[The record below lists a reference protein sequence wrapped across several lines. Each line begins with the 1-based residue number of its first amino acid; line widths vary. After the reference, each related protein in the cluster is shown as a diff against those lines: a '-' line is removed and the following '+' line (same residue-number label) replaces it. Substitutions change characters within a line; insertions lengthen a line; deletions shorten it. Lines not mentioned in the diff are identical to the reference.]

1 MTPAVRARN
10 YPYNGDMKSPRLT
23 RRALAG
29 CIAAPLLLGAKADAQ
44 APAPAPAP
52 SSAPSRSRFQ
62 DGSRELA
69 AVKLP
74 RNIEPATRFE
84 A

>member
-1 MTPAVRARN
+1 
-10 YPYNGDMKSPRLT
+10 MKPPGLT
-23 RRALAG
+23 RRTLAG
-29 CIAAPLLLGAKADAQ
+29 YIAAPVLLRAAPQ
-44 APAPAPAP
+44 APPPPPPA
-52 SSAPSRSRFQ
+52 RGQFQ
-62 DGSRELA
+62 SFAQQLS

>member
-1 MTPAVRARN
+1 
-10 YPYNGDMKSPRLT
+10 MKSSRLT
-23 RRALAG
+23 RRSLAKCLAVPALIGARAG
-29 CIAAPLLLGAKADAQ
+29 GQ
-44 APAPAPAP
+44 APVAPAP
-52 SSAPSRSRFQ
+52 SPARNRLQ
-62 DGSRELA
+62 DASRELA

>member
-1 MTPAVRARN
+1 
-10 YPYNGDMKSPRLT
+10 MKSSRLT
-23 RRALAG
+23 RRSLAKYLAVPAL
-29 CIAAPLLLGAKADAQ
+29 IGAKVSAQ
-44 APAPAPAP
+44 APAAVPAPAP
-52 SSAPSRSRFQ
+52 PRSRFQ